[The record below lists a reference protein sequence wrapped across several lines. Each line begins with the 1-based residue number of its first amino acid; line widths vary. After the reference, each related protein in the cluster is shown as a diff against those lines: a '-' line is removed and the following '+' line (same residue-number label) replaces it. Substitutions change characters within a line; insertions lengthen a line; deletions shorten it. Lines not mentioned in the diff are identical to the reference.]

1 MLSHPVCL
9 KPPGLLRKDPIYLS
23 AWTCSGP
30 HANTTQKKKGANRTA
45 HLQMQIVS
53 YMHFTIITVVITVAL
68 WYIPG
73 VDQRVK

>member
-1 MLSHPVCL
+1 
-9 KPPGLLRKDPIYLS
+9 
-23 AWTCSGP
+23 
-30 HANTTQKKKGANRTA
+30 
-45 HLQMQIVS
+45 MQIVS